1 MDLAFRMLSRRS
13 RSEAEIAGALKLRG
27 ASATVIRRVLG
38 RLRGLGYI
46 DDRKLAVECAERWK
60 ERGFGSLRILDQLR
74 KLEVAERIAEGVS
87 PDAREERELAR
98 RVLARAF
105 SLADVAG
112 PRGRAR
118 AARFLAGRGFA
129 AEVIDSLFDVW
140 E

>member
-13 RSEAEIAGALKLRG
+13 RSEAEIAGALKLHG
-27 ASATVIRRVLG
+27 ASATLARRVLG
-38 RLRGLGYI
+38 RLRGLGYV
-46 DDRKLAVECAERWK
+46 DDRKLAAECAERWK
-60 ERGFGSLRILDQLR
+60 QRGFGSLRIQDQLR
-74 KLEVAERIAEGVS
+74 KLEVDERIAESVS

-98 RVLARAF
+98 RILARTFDPAE
-105 SLADVAG
+105 LAER
-112 PRGRAR
+112 RGQAR

>member
-13 RSEAEIAGALKLRG
+13 RSEAEIAAALKLRC
-27 ASATVIRRVLG
+27 ASATVVRRVLG

-46 DDRKLAVECAERWK
+46 DDRKLAAECAERWK
-60 ERGFGSLRILDQLR
+60 ERGFGSLRIQVELR
-74 KLEVAERIAEGVS
+74 KLAVDERIAESVS
-87 PDAREERELAR
+87 PDAREERALAH

-105 SLADVAG
+105 APDDLTER
-112 PRGRAR
+112 RGQAR

-129 AEVIDSLFDVW
+129 EEVIDSLFDVW